1 MAKDKAGVAQNA
13 TLKNETELKKALHKN
28 NCNLR
33 RAREKNVT
41 LKRMVHYM
49 ENFGAKRAA
58 EWFTEYK
65 FEFEINPDTRSQK
78 PFEHSESGFQKV
90 TDLTEVKKEP
100 IKIDDLAKEVSK
112 HCVMNFAVQYQCLF
126 CDDKYSSVEIA
137 EKHVRNIH
145 FKMI

>member
-65 FEFEINPDTRSQK
+65 FEFETIPDKRSQK
-78 PFEHSESGFQKV
+78 PIEHSENDLPEI
-90 TDLTEVKKEP
+90 TDLIEVKEEP
-100 IKIDDLAKEVSK
+100 IDVNNLAEEVSK
-112 HCVMNFAVQYQCLF
+112 DSDVNFAIQYQ
-126 CDDKYSSVEIA
+126 
-137 EKHVRNIH
+137 
-145 FKMI
+145 FKTGFTWGLY